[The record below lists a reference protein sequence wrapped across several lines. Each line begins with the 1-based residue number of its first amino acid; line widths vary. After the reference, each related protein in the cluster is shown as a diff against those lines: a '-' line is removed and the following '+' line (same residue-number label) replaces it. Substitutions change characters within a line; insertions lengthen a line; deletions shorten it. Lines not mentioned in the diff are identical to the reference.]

1 MKSLF
6 YLFQGLASDP
16 DVRRRG
22 FVTIVNLNIPSKKY
36 DRSAL
41 RALLPMIYNN
51 LPLRCRGI
59 HLINP
64 STISYYVILPVIKY
78 FLGREMRLRLKAHY
92 GGPETTARSLAE
104 YRLFSDVLPTEVGG
118 TAVIDREAWL
128 ENRLMIE
135 GELIRQCQQRYQLQ
149 VQQQLQQQQ
158 QMAQNIEQD
167 LSGMGYNLADF
178 EPSPIGAIGSSTE
191 LDTSLSNFMDGADL
205 QGVEYVHSGQ
215 KRGSDF
221 GYDFSDEVAEQEFAD
236 GSHELKKPRSES
248 ELMEAALAVEQ
259 EIQSSEFA
267 LANEDFGLFEA
278 PVLTSSQSP
287 FDSSDTNDK
296 TTSSSKSRKKNP
308 NKAKAKRPG
317 NTKGGRLSDPRM
329 VAAIE
334 AKTRDK
340 NLSLRE
346 ALEAGGFEF
355 PDTEVRCPAAN
366 VVDADGVSLAQRKNQ
381 LSRRLRQIKEAQ
393 TKKGKDGQSSQSEEE
408 A

>member
-1 MKSLF
+1 M
-6 YLFQGLASDP
+6 
-16 DVRRRG
+16 
-22 FVTIVNLNIPSKKY
+22 
-36 DRSAL
+36 
-41 RALLPMIYNN
+41 
-51 LPLRCRGI
+51 
-59 HLINP
+59 
-64 STISYYVILPVIKY
+64 
-78 FLGREMRLRLKAHY
+78 KAHY
-92 GGPETTARSLAE
+92 GGPETTAQSLAE
-104 YRLFSDVLPTEVGG
+104 YRLFSHVLPTEVGG

-135 GELIRQCQQRYQLQ
+135 GELIRQCQQRYQMQ

-236 GSHELKKPRSES
+236 GDHELKKQRSES

-278 PVLTSSQSP
+278 TASTSSQSP

-296 TTSSSKSRKKNP
+296 TKSRKKST

-317 NTKGGRLSDPRM
+317 KPKGGRLSDPRM

-334 AKTRDK
+334 AKKRDK

-381 LSRRLRQIKEAQ
+381 LSRRLRQIKEAE
-393 TKKGKDGQSSQSEEE
+393 TKKGKAGGHDGPSSQSEEG